1 MAASHEDVDRRSL
14 YRAAAAAAVVVAV
27 LYVVITALYVSAGP
41 VPSEPEALLTYL
53 AGHEPAWWAIVW
65 LSVFTDV
72 LYVPV
77 AAALYVA
84 LASLSR
90 NAMLAGAGLLVL
102 FVVLDLAITW
112 PNYAALISL
121 GVDHAAAAGEAQRA
135 GVVASASYPAA
146 ILDSSLL
153 AAYVILV
160 PGLGVL
166 AIGLVML
173 GSSFGRIAAYLGIG
187 TGVAGIAA
195 VVGPVV
201 YDPLGAIAILA
212 AVLTLIWFAVVGY
225 RLLRLA
231 A

>member
-153 AAYVILV
+153 AAYIILV